1 MIAPTTRGERWALR
15 VARRATRCAWE
26 PAAFLVFGVFWLVLA
41 LIAGRS
47 FIGAVCWVF
56 AVQWT
61 LISLIQFERLQ
72 FGRLLARQDGESQA
86 TAGNLSNTQLQPT
99 SAGNP

>member
-1 MIAPTTRGERWALR
+1 VDPD
-15 VARRATRCAWE
+15 
-26 PAAFLVFGVFWLVLA
+26 
-41 LIAGRS
+41 
-47 FIGAVCWVF
+47 
-56 AVQWT
+56 
-61 LISLIQFERLQ
+61 QFERLQ